1 MSAQVRVS
9 QNGFTSAILSRSPT
23 DLNPLAM
30 PVITP
35 SHPDP
40 TLRVLDSGGQQTSSK
55 RNMAT
60 GLERTILARS
70 CDLMWDWT
78 IFINPFPDPISMTAE
93 VRTCWSDARTRLGF
107 PDLSDATPPSN
118 DQVSYP

>member
-1 MSAQVRVS
+1 
-9 QNGFTSAILSRSPT
+9 
-23 DLNPLAM
+23 M

-40 TLRVLDSGGQQTSSK
+40 TVWELDSGGQQASSR

-70 CDLMWDWT
+70 RDLMWHWT
-78 IFINPFPDPISMTAE
+78 IFLNPFPDRITQTKE
-93 VRTCWSDARTRLGF
+93 VRTCWSDARTKLGF
-107 PDLSDATPPSN
+107 PDFADATPPSN
-118 DQVSYP
+118 DQVCYP